1 MPNISLIQKNG
12 EYKYPATITEAVVD
26 LNKRKKL
33 STLLDELSDKDFKGK
48 VNQST
53 DISGLHDYKQGWH
66 WIVNTAGRYV
76 GQDCEVGDMIYCI
89 QDFNALYQISDFEVL
104 QSNVT
109 YITNEQIDELFQL
122 T

>member
-12 EYKYPATITEAVVD
+12 KYKYPATITEAVVD

-76 GQDCEVGDMIYCI
+76 GKDCEVGDMIYCI
-89 QDFNALYQISDFEVL
+89 QDFNALYQLSDFEVL

-109 YITNEQIDELFQL
+109 YITNEQIDQLFQL